1 MSTIRKSIKARA
13 ILCLL
18 KTGPFII
25 RVYLSAK
32 TPNDKVNVGS
42 FQITHRIPECT
53 REYYSKSAGN
63 GYGPSQAFLAN
74 DLWKKG
80 DYYES
85 ARWYA
90 KAADNKVDEVCILYI
105 YTIQF
110 SITPDKLAWDF
121 RDS

>member
-1 MSTIRKSIKARA
+1 MFTQDW
-13 ILCLL
+13 
-18 KTGPFII
+18 PVYII

-105 YTIQF
+105 YIPSNF
-110 SITPDKLAWDF
+110 L
-121 RDS
+121 